1 MVMRTTDRNLP
12 QPLGCVTRH
21 PSEAPALH
29 VFVQGLRIPD
39 RPRWDRALTRASP
52 RERRGQT
59 QSAYLRSVGGKA
71 DVRCRHHARRQCA
84 NSGHLAARQVAAETI
99 NVVTRS
105 AEALRQD
112 GTINPRLGWLRGRAP
127 RDGAVS
133 YVGGKFGRSARAFSR
148 PIAPSSAADK
158 PSSFMRRAVSFS
170 GTNGLSLPN
179 KI

>member
-1 MVMRTTDRNLP
+1 MVMRTTGS
-12 QPLGCVTRH
+12 QPTTTFRLCHQAPFGSTRTTR
-21 PSEAPALH
+21 
-29 VFVQGLRIPD
+29 V
-39 RPRWDRALTRASP
+39 RPRPSHPRPPSLGPSFDSRFAAIKPNRRTCAALAKKRTFGADGQGDGKGQIADIWLRGRSRQKPSTSSP
-52 RERRGQT
+52 
-59 QSAYLRSVGGKA
+59 V
-71 DVRCRHHARRQCA
+71 
-84 NSGHLAARQVAAETI
+84 
-99 NVVTRS
+99 S

-133 YVGGKFGRSARAFSR
+133 YVRGKFGRSARAFSR